1 MKKVADQEGE
11 ADEENQPVVEVTDEA
26 VASDNA
32 TRLLMHRLLVL
43 QYVSCTLCA
52 EQTVNFWH
60 SNVKNKTVDVF
71 GTQCRMWIWAYAT

>member
-1 MKKVADQEGE
+1 MKKVPDQEGE

-52 EQTVNFWH
+52 EQTVNF
-60 SNVKNKTVDVF
+60 
-71 GTQCRMWIWAYAT
+71 